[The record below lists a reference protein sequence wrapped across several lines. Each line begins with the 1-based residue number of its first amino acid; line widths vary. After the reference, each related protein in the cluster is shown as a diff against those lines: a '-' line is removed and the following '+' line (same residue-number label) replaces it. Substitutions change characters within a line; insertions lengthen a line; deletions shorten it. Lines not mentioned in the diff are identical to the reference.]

1 MTDAM
6 KQHQFFLLKKIK
18 FVLRRII
25 IILLRLLSI
34 IIALNSLYY
43 NQAD

>member
-6 KQHQFFLLKKIK
+6 KQRQFFLLKKIK
-18 FVLRRII
+18 FVLRSII
-25 IILLRLLSI
+25 IIILRLLSI